1 MLCFI
6 LCIFISLTDVGQSPD
21 AIAPNT
27 PHSCVSPDKTLLPL
41 VYLLLTA
48 VLFSGLVVPGSTS
61 FAEMSE
67 ESNNSNKLLE
77 GSIRL
82 RLIAVT
88 DKCLYDLMQLHRV
101 IGWANFDQQLYFNNY
116 FRWTADMAM
125 KGNEAE
131 NQEPVFTLW
140 LSFGSRDGKMI
151 MAWLINGVIYKC
163 NPYIVVKHPFTPQHV
178 ISFNWSCL
186 PDLLP
191 SSSMAETRVQG
202 HAIVNVSM

>member
-1 MLCFI
+1 MLFNIMLCFI

-101 IGWANFDQQLYFNNY
+101 IG
-116 FRWTADMAM
+116 
-125 KGNEAE
+125 
-131 NQEPVFTLW
+131 
-140 LSFGSRDGKMI
+140 
-151 MAWLINGVIYKC
+151 
-163 NPYIVVKHPFTPQHV
+163 
-178 ISFNWSCL
+178 
-186 PDLLP
+186 
-191 SSSMAETRVQG
+191 
-202 HAIVNVSM
+202 